1 METVHRPHAQQRR
14 RTSFEDCGEEAAGED
29 LVEGGPPAT
38 VDH

>member
-1 METVHRPHAQQRR
+1 VRGRFEET
-14 RTSFEDCGEEAAGED
+14 AGED